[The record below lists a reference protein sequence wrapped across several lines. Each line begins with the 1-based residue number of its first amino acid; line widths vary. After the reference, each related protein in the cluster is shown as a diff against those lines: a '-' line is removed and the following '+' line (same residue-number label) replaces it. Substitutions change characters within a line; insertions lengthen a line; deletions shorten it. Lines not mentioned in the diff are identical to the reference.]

1 MDRAEHIKALLAEY
15 AQRQAQNRGD
25 ADRRLREA
33 ESRDPGIGDCRARAS
48 EIALNAMKRMM
59 NTADTARRLE
69 IAEKMRQDGMEN
81 NRELRR
87 RLTALGYPE
96 NYLDEQYRCPKC
108 RDTGYT
114 DDLPAKFCDCFERD
128 LRIRMFEDRTMAG
141 LDEQNF
147 DAFSEELVRSSNA
160 KEDAD
165 RIVGA
170 YLFCKRYADRYPD
183 WGTPN
188 LLLYGSVGVG
198 KTFLLNC
205 IFARLIDRGFSAVR
219 ITAYRMNEIMRKKHI
234 GSETD
239 GEGFES
245 LLETPVLLIDDLGT
259 ENMLR
264 NVTVEYL
271 FTLVN
276 ERCAARKHTI
286 VATNLSTDELQAR
299 YGERVSSR
307 LLSRQYS
314 TAIEMHGADL
324 RKPAY

>member
-1 MDRAEHIKALLAEY
+1 MDRADYIKTLLAEY
-15 AQRQAQNRGD
+15 AQRQAQNRAD

-33 ESRDPGIGDCRARAS
+33 ESRDPGIGDCRMRAS
-48 EIALNAMKRMM
+48 VIALQAMRQMM
-59 NTADTARRLE
+59 NTPDAAQRIQ
-69 IAEKMRQDGMEN
+69 IAEKMRLDGVEN
-81 NRELRR
+81 NRELRE
-87 RLTALGYPE
+87 RLAALGYPAD
-96 NYLDEQYRCPKC
+96 YLEEKYRCPKC

-114 DDLPAKFCDCFERD
+114 DDLPAKFCECFEQE

-147 DAFSEELVRSSNA
+147 ESFSEDLIRSANT

-170 YLFCKRYADRYPD
+170 YLFCKRYADQYPD
-183 WGTPN
+183 CGKPN
-188 LLLYGSVGVG
+188 LVLHGSVGVG

-205 IFARLIDRGFSAVR
+205 IFARLLDRGYSGVR

-239 GEGFES
+239 GEDFEA

-264 NVTVEYL
+264 NVTIEYL
-271 FTLVN
+271 FTLIN
-276 ERCAARKHTI
+276 ERCAAKKHTI
-286 VATNLSTDELQAR
+286 IATNLSKDELQQR

-307 LLSRQYS
+307 MLSQQYC
-314 TAIEMHGADL
+314 TKIQMNGVDL
-324 RKPAY
+324 RRPMN